1 MSRAVDGSRRRDH
14 RKKILKQAK
23 GYWGR
28 RHSNY
33 KTAKDAVTKSL
44 FYAYRDR
51 KDRKGDFRRLWIIRI
66 NAACRAEGI
75 SYSRL
80 VNGLARAGS
89 VIDRKALAALAV
101 EDPAAFKAVVDVA
114 RSGLANTALANTAS
128 AETTLAN
135 TAQGA

>member
-1 MSRAVDGSRRRDH
+1 MPRAIDGSKRKDH

-33 KTAKDAVTKSL
+33 KTAKDAVAKGL

-51 KDRKGDFRRLWIIRI
+51 RDRKADFRRLWIIRI

-75 SYSRL
+75 SYSRFTA
-80 VNGLARAGS
+80 GLAKAG
-89 VIDRKALAALAV
+89 IIINRKALAHLAV
-101 EDPAAFKAVVDVA
+101 EDAAAFKTVVSRA
-114 RSGLANTALANTAS
+114 KTAL
-128 AETTLAN
+128 
-135 TAQGA
+135 GV

>member
-1 MSRAVDGSRRRDH
+1 MARAVDGSKRKNH
-14 RKKILKQAK
+14 RKKILKLAK

-33 KTAKDAVTKSL
+33 KVAKDAVTKGL

-66 NAACRAEGI
+66 NAACRAEGL

-80 VNGLARAGS
+80 IDGLNKAG
-89 VIDRKALAALAV
+89 ININRKALASLAV
-101 EDPAAFKAVVDVA
+101 DDPNAFKAV
-114 RSGLANTALANTAS
+114 
-128 AETTLAN
+128 
-135 TAQGA
+135 TAQAKAALGNPGSRGA

>member
-1 MSRAVDGSRRRDH
+1 MPRAVDGSKRKDH

-33 KTAKDAVTKSL
+33 KTAKDAVAKALS
-44 FYAYRDR
+44 YAYRDR
-51 KDRKGDFRRLWIIRI
+51 RDRKGDFRRIWIIRI

-80 VNGLARAGS
+80 VDGLNKAG
-89 VIDRKALAALAV
+89 VRIDRKALAYLAV
-101 EDPAAFKAVVDVA
+101 EDSAAVKAVVA
-114 RSGLANTALANTAS
+114 QAKTAL
-128 AETTLAN
+128 
-135 TAQGA
+135 GA

>member
-1 MSRAVDGSRRRDH
+1 MSRAVDGSRRKDH

-33 KTAKDAVTKSL
+33 KTAKDAVTKGL

-51 KDRKGDFRRLWIIRI
+51 KDRKADFRKLWIIRI

-80 VNGLARAGS
+80 IDGLNKAG
-89 VIDRKALAALAV
+89 ITINRKALAFLAV
-101 EDPAAFKAVVDVA
+101 EDVSAFKIVAAQAKAV
-114 RSGLANTALANTAS
+114 L
-128 AETTLAN
+128 
-135 TAQGA
+135 GA